1 MDSDL
6 FIFITGFV
14 ILTPVVASVG
24 ILIWSGSREPP
35 AEGSGPDDAT
45 SN

>member
-14 ILTPVVASVG
+14 ILTPVVSSVG
-24 ILIWSGSREPP
+24 ILIWFGSRARPP
-35 AEGSGPDDAT
+35 DGPGPDH
-45 SN
+45 SS